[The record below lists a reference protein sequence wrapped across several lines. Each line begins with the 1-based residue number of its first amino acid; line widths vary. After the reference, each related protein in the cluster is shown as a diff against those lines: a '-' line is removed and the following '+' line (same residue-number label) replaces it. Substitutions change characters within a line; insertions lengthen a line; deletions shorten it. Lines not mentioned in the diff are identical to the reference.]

1 MKIFLLCAFCCVFI
15 ACSSTETRSGLSV
28 GQKVGAED
36 ALRAEVECGKSHVG
50 ETDDGT
56 SDASTVAFALALRC
70 NREYVAATEAWA
82 AVYLDNED
90 SRRIF
95 RNKRAGSTE
104 KIEDFLPIVMQYR
117 QTSSGN
123 RSK

>member
-1 MKIFLLCAFCCVFI
+1 MLCAHCLFEHGDPLRFVCG
-15 ACSSTETRSGLSV
+15 TKR
-28 GQKVGAED
+28 GAED
-36 ALRAEVECGKSHVG
+36 ALRAEVECGKSHVR
-50 ETDDGT
+50 ESDDGT
-56 SDASTVAFALALRC
+56 SDASTVAFALASRC
-70 NREYVAATEAWA
+70 SGEYVAATEAWA
-82 AVYLDNED
+82 AVYLDNEN

-95 RNKRAGSTE
+95 RNKRAGTTE